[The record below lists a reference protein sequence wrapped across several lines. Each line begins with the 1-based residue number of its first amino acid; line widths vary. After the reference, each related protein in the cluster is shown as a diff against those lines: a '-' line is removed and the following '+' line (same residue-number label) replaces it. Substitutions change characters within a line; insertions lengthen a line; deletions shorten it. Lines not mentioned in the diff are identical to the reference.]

1 MRKVIILG
9 WSKTVVGNALIVSYS
24 QIIFIQ
30 VLELNGETR
39 YHMFHMSNII
49 TIWKACEGFNV
60 AMLTKYTNQF
70 IKKELS
76 KTCKW
81 DY

>member
-30 VLELNGETR
+30 FLELNGETR
-39 YHMFHMSNII
+39 YQMFYMSNII
-49 TIWKACEGFNV
+49 TIWKACESFNV
-60 AMLTKYTNQF
+60 AMLTKYTHQF

>member
-49 TIWKACEGFNV
+49 TI
-60 AMLTKYTNQF
+60 
-70 IKKELS
+70 
-76 KTCKW
+76 
-81 DY
+81 

>member
-1 MRKVIILG
+1 M
-9 WSKTVVGNALIVSYS
+9 VSYS

-30 VLELNGETR
+30 FLELNGETR
-39 YHMFHMSNII
+39 YQMFHMSNII
-49 TIWKACEGFNV
+49 TIWKAFESFNV
-60 AMLTKYTNQF
+60 AMLTKYTHQF

>member
-1 MRKVIILG
+1 
-9 WSKTVVGNALIVSYS
+9 
-24 QIIFIQ
+24 
-30 VLELNGETR
+30 
-39 YHMFHMSNII
+39 MSNII
-49 TIWKACEGFNV
+49 TIWKAFESFNV
-60 AMLTKYTNQF
+60 AMLTKYTHQF